1 MALYLTGVEAAMSQ
15 IASILS
21 RIPDT
26 GAEGMNDVVLDIG
39 SRAADRAPVETGAL
53 RGSMEHSVTV
63 EGDEIVGEI
72 RFTEKYAAAQHEHL
86 EYNHPLGGEAKYLE
100 RSAIEKADEVRK
112 KMGEQYEQLFGGG

>member
-15 IASILS
+15 IASILG
-21 RIPDT
+21 RTPDT

>member
-21 RIPDT
+21 RTPDT

-72 RFTEKYAAAQHEHL
+72 RFTEKYAASQHEHL
-86 EYNHPLGGEAKYLE
+86 EYKHPQGGEAKYLE

>member
-21 RIPDT
+21 RTPDT

-53 RGSMEHSVTV
+53 RDSMEHSVTV

>member
-21 RIPDT
+21 RTPDT

-53 RGSMEHSVTV
+53 RDSMEHSVTV

-100 RSAIEKADEVRK
+100 RSAIEKADEVRG
-112 KMGEQYEQLFGGG
+112 KMGEQYERMFGGG

>member
-21 RIPDT
+21 RTPDT

>member
-15 IASILS
+15 IASILG
-21 RIPDT
+21 RTPDT

-39 SRAADRAPVETGAL
+39 SRAAERAPVETGAL

>member
-21 RIPDT
+21 RTPDT

-39 SRAADRAPVETGAL
+39 GRAADRAPVETGAL

-86 EYNHPLGGEAKYLE
+86 EYSHPLGGEAKYLE